1 MTQFNIT
8 LNMDFL
14 KESVMDSDMEA
25 IVKSTVVLIL
35 NEFME
40 KERDDYIQAKAY
52 ERIDAR
58 KGQRNGYYERDLTLT
73 IGRVT
78 LRVPRTRDGEFSTTL
93 FEKYS
98 RMDQALVLSLIEMVV
113 QGVSTRKVTH
123 IVEQLCGQKV
133 SKSFVSSLMEKL
145 DPVIEKWSNRSLA
158 DIQCSYLFLDAMYIK
173 VRENGRV
180 LSKAVYIA
188 TALTMRQRREI
199 IGYQVSDVE
208 SYEAWKQFF
217 QSLKVRGLGR
227 PKLVISD
234 AHEGLKKAIQTE
246 FQGTAWQRCTV
257 HFKRNLIQP
266 LPKKDT
272 EEFKAGIKR
281 IFQSLTEAEARERY
295 RELEEKFEGQGKYEK
310 ALAILENGFED
321 AIQYLQYPQ
330 KMHVLI
336 HSTNALER
344 LNQEVRRRER
354 VIRIFPNNRSATR
367 LIGAILMDKDEEYSS
382 QVLYIALGIY
392 FYTRLRT

>member
-98 RMDQALVLSLIEMVV
+98 RMDQALVLSLMEMVV

-158 DIQCSYLFLDAMYIK
+158 DIQCPYLFLDAMYIK

-217 QSLKVRGLGR
+217 QSIKARGLGR

-257 HFKRNLIQP
+257 HFKRNLIQS

-272 EEFKAGIKR
+272 EFRAGIKR

-295 RELEEKFEGQGKYEK
+295 GELEEKFEGQGKYEK

-367 LIGAILMDKDEEYSS
+367 LIGAILMDRDEEY
-382 QVLYIALGIY
+382 ALQRGI
-392 FYTRLRT
+392 TVE

>member
-1 MTQFNIT
+1 
-8 LNMDFL
+8 MDFL

>member
-217 QSLKVRGLGR
+217 QSLKVRGLDR

-367 LIGAILMDKDEEYSS
+367 LIGAILMDKDEEY
-382 QVLYIALGIY
+382 ALQRGI
-392 FYTRLRT
+392 TVE

>member
-40 KERDDYIQAKAY
+40 KERDDFIQAKAY

-98 RMDQALVLSLIEMVV
+98 RMDQALVLSLMEMVV

-158 DIQCSYLFLDAMYIK
+158 DIQCPYLFLDAMYIK

-208 SYEAWKQFF
+208 SYKAWKQFF
-217 QSLKVRGLGR
+217 QSLKARGLGR

-257 HFKRNLIQP
+257 HFKRNLIQS

-272 EEFKAGIKR
+272 EFRAGIKR

-295 RELEEKFEGQGKYEK
+295 GELEEKFEGQGKYEK

-367 LIGAILMDKDEEYSS
+367 LIGAILMDRDEEY
-382 QVLYIALGIY
+382 ALQRGI
-392 FYTRLRT
+392 TVE

>member
-98 RMDQALVLSLIEMVV
+98 RMDQALVLSLMEMVV

-158 DIQCSYLFLDAMYIK
+158 DIQCPYLFLDAMYIK

-217 QSLKVRGLGR
+217 QSLKARGLGR

-257 HFKRNLIQP
+257 HFKRNLIQS

-272 EEFKAGIKR
+272 EFRAGIKR

-295 RELEEKFEGQGKYEK
+295 GELEEKFEGQGKYEK

-367 LIGAILMDKDEEYSS
+367 LIGAILMDRDEEY
-382 QVLYIALGIY
+382 ALQRGI
-392 FYTRLRT
+392 TVE

>member
-40 KERDDYIQAKAY
+40 KERDDYVQAKAY

-98 RMDQALVLSLIEMVV
+98 RMDQALVLSLMEMVV

-158 DIQCSYLFLDAMYIK
+158 DIQCPYLFVDAMYIK

-188 TALTMRQRREI
+188 TTLSMRQRREI

-217 QSLKVRGLGR
+217 QSLKERGLGR

-257 HFKRNLIQP
+257 HFKRNLIQS

-272 EEFKAGIKR
+272 EEFRAGIKR

-295 RELEEKFEGQGKYEK
+295 EELEEKFEGQGKYEK

-321 AIQYLQYPQ
+321 AIQYLQYPP

-367 LIGAILMDKDEEYSS
+367 LIGAILMDKDEEY
-382 QVLYIALGIY
+382 ALQRGI
-392 FYTRLRT
+392 TVE

>member
-98 RMDQALVLSLIEMVV
+98 RMDQALVLTLIEMVV

-123 IVEQLCGQKV
+123 VVEQLCGQKV

-145 DPVIEKWSNRSLA
+145 DPAIQKWTNRSLV
-158 DIQCSYLFLDAMYIK
+158 DLKCPYLFLDAMYIK

-188 TALTMRQRREI
+188 TALTLRQRREI

-208 SYEAWKQFF
+208 SFEAWKHFF
-217 QSLKVRGLGR
+217 QSLKVRGLTL
-227 PKLVISD
+227 PTLVISD
-234 AHEGLKKAIQTE
+234 AHEGLRKAIQAE

-257 HFKRNLIQP
+257 HFKRNLIQS

-272 EEFKAGIKR
+272 KEFRTGIKR

-295 RELEEKFEGQGKYEK
+295 EELVEEFEGQGKYEK
-310 ALAILENGFED
+310 ALVILENGFED
-321 AIQYLQYPQ
+321 TIQYLQCPE
-330 KMHVLI
+330 KMHSFI

-354 VIRIFPNNRSATR
+354 VIRIFPNHRSATR
-367 LIGAILMDKDEEYSS
+367 LIGAILMDKDEEY
-382 QVLYIALGIY
+382 ALQRGI
-392 FYTRLRT
+392 TVE